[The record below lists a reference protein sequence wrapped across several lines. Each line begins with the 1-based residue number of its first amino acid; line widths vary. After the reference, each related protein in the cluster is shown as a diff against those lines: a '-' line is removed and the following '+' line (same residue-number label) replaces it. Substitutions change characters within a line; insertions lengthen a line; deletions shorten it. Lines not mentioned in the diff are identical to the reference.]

1 MMIINAKAASNA
13 TKILNNANGQ
23 MSTQNIKYTTKAL
36 NITQQNLNF
45 TNAKKSLL
53 EYYFYQKIKDLAE
66 DTKNKLLVIPMNNL
80 IDINSHLLTWS
91 KI

>member
-36 NITQQNLNF
+36 NVTQQNLNF
-45 TNAKKSLL
+45 TNPKKSLL
-53 EYYFYQKIKDLAE
+53 EYYFYQKIKDLAD